1 MCGVSM
7 KVNVIIIDKKG
18 KDKLYSGL
26 IEHYIKIAKPF
37 AKVEVIELF
46 DKEIAKAHDISPE
59 AAQRSYTK
67 ALEKYLKSGVNIAL
81 DPSSKEVDS
90 HDFANLLKDSVT
102 VNFFIG
108 GAYGFER
115 DFLRQ
120 CNNAVSF
127 GKITLSHKL
136 VKVVLLEQI
145 FRGLTINNN
154 HPYHK

>member
-1 MCGVSM
+1 M
-7 KVNVIIIDKKG
+7 KINVIIIDKKG
-18 KDKLYSGL
+18 KDKLYAGL

-46 DKEIAKAHDISPE
+46 DKEISKAQEISPQ
-59 AAQRSYTK
+59 AVQKSYTQ
-67 ALEKYLKSGVNIAL
+67 ALEKYLNNAMNIAL
-81 DPSSKEVDS
+81 DPASKEVDS
-90 HDFANLLKDSVT
+90 HEFAKTLKDSMT

-115 DFLRQ
+115 DFLSK
-120 CNNAVSF
+120 CNKAVSF

>member
-1 MCGVSM
+1 M
-7 KVNVIIIDKKG
+7 KINVIIIDKKS
-18 KDKLYSGL
+18 KDKLYAGL

-46 DKEIAKAHDISPE
+46 DKEISKAQDISPK
-59 AAQRSYTK
+59 AAQKSYTK
-67 ALEKYLKSGVNIAL
+67 ALEKYLSTGINIAL
-81 DPSSKEVDS
+81 NPSSKEVDS
-90 HDFANLLKDSVT
+90 YDFAKLLKDSTT

-108 GAYGFER
+108 GAYGFES
-115 DFLRQ
+115 DFLSK
-120 CNNAVSF
+120 CNIDISF

>member
-1 MCGVSM
+1 M
-7 KVNVIIIDKKG
+7 KINLVIIDKKG
-18 KDKLYSGL
+18 KEQLYTPL
-26 IEHYIKIAKPF
+26 IEHYKKIAKPF
-37 AKVEVIELF
+37 ARVEVIEVF
-46 DKEIAKAHDISPE
+46 DKEIAKAQDVSPE
-59 AAQRSYTK
+59 AARRSYTK
-67 ALEKYLKSGVNIAL
+67 ALQKYLGGGINIAL

-90 HDFANLLKDSVT
+90 FDFAKLLKDRSV

-108 GAYGFER
+108 GAYGFES

-145 FRGLTINNN
+145 FRGLSINHN

>member
-1 MCGVSM
+1 M
-7 KVNVIIIDKKG
+7 KINVIIIDKKG
-18 KDKLYSGL
+18 KDKLYSAL
-26 IEHYIKIAKPF
+26 IEHYIKISKPF

-46 DKEIAKAHDISPE
+46 DKDISKAHDISVA
-59 AAQRSYTK
+59 AAQKSYTK
-67 ALEKYLKSGVNIAL
+67 AFEKYLSSGVNIAL

-90 HDFANLLKDSVT
+90 HNFAKLLKDSVT
-102 VNFFIG
+102 VNLFIG

-115 DFLRQ
+115 DFLNK
-120 CNNAVSF
+120 CNNAISF

-154 HPYHK
+154 RPYHK

>member
-1 MCGVSM
+1 M
-7 KVNVIIIDKKG
+7 KIFVIIIDKKG
-18 KDKLYSGL
+18 KDGLYSGL

-37 AKVEVIELF
+37 AEVQVIEIF
-46 DKEIAKAHDISPE
+46 DKAIGKAQDISPQM
-59 AAQRSYTK
+59 AQKAYTK
-67 ALEKYLKSGVNIAL
+67 ALEKYMSKGINIAL
-81 DPSSKEVDS
+81 DPKAKEVDS
-90 HDFANLLKDSVT
+90 HNFAKLLKNSLQI
-102 VNFFIG
+102 NLFIG

-115 DFLRQ
+115 GFIDK
-120 CNNAVSF
+120 CNNAISF